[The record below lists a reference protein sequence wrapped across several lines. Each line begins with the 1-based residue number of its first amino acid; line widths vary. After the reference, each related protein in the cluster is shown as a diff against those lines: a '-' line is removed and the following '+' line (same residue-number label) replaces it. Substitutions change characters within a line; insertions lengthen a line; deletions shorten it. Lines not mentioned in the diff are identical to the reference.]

1 MIGTRDL
8 LLRIKE
14 ALSSFW
20 VELAAKILSR
30 TKTDSKLDALF
41 LGRLAK
47 EWSRGVIESVN
58 SMYYERLFITTDGV
72 IIPEITDI
80 EIQNIS
86 NETSAVYYKTAEV

>member
-20 VELAAKILSR
+20 PELTAEILLR
-30 TKTDSKLDALF
+30 TKTDSKIDVLF

-72 IIPEITDI
+72 IIPEITDV
-80 EIQNIS
+80 EIQKLS
-86 NETSAVYYKTAEV
+86 NETSALYYKTAEV